1 MEYGENTCD
10 LSNTSIN
17 FFIIREIFNIINNK
31 DIAPSEFYVELLGV
45 NEIRKSEKSNSQ
57 KTIVYRAS
65 DIYTNLVNRATVKA
79 SNYIK
84 QITKYGFSESFFM
97 DKEAKP
103 IIAPEICIEA
113 ITIYLADIAQGEL
126 KDIRNDIIIP
136 HIFEYKN
143 EDDTLIIDCVKRV
156 IDEIVNKR
164 TPYKDT
170 VNEVMEYVADYPCN
184 VATSQTKIKKFYC
197 EIGESFKKQTSY
209 QNVQLPE
216 KDTFNKNKK
225 IYVTSN
231 NEKIKQNLL
240 LIREAFYLLVSLDEN
255 EILMPY
261 FYLYLDCTEHE
272 YNEYIRSGNIPT
284 RQLADKFQLFKF
296 PATIFKGDSSC
307 DIDIV
312 IDKYPY
318 YSLNNNFDIDDKN
331 KMNEFRNVLRLA
343 LGYRIDNRNIPF
355 FMAIYS
361 MYDYIKM
368 YAVALIEANAE
379 LSEKNALPK

>member
-1 MEYGENTCD
+1 MRPLY
-10 LSNTSIN
+10 
-17 FFIIREIFNIINNK
+17 
-31 DIAPSEFYVELLGV
+31 
-45 NEIRKSEKSNSQ
+45 
-57 KTIVYRAS
+57 
-65 DIYTNLVNRATVKA
+65 
-79 SNYIK
+79 
-84 QITKYGFSESFFM
+84 
-97 DKEAKP
+97 
-103 IIAPEICIEA
+103 
-113 ITIYLADIAQGEL
+113 
-126 KDIRNDIIIP
+126 
-136 HIFEYKN
+136 
-143 EDDTLIIDCVKRV
+143 
-156 IDEIVNKR
+156 
-164 TPYKDT
+164 
-170 VNEVMEYVADYPCN
+170 
-184 VATSQTKIKKFYC
+184 
-197 EIGESFKKQTSY
+197 
-209 QNVQLPE
+209 
-216 KDTFNKNKK
+216 
-225 IYVTSN
+225 
-231 NEKIKQNLL
+231 
-240 LIREAFYLLVSLDEN
+240 
-255 EILMPY
+255 
-261 FYLYLDCTEHE
+261 YLDCTEHE